1 MTAPNNAR
9 ERGILFSAPM
19 VLTLL
24 ADTKTQTRRAVK
36 PQPSPHSGRSGI
48 EVWHRRPRPG
58 LLLHPVTSEMAQYC
72 PYGQPGD
79 RLWVRETWRASLAY
93 DLSPPRDIPLDS
105 PILYEAGDGTLP
117 SANAGRKRPG
127 MFMPRWATRI
137 LLDVTEVRV
146 ERLQEISEA
155 DARAEGVGG
164 LDAHARSN
172 PVDAYQALWNQIN
185 GDGAWDVNPWVWVV
199 AFKRTTNAGDWD
211 VSKAVR

>member
-24 ADTKTQTRRAVK
+24 ADKKTQTRRAVK

-137 LLDVTEVRV
+137 CWTSRRCASSACRKSARQTRVRKGWAGLMPMHD
-146 ERLQEISEA
+146 RIRSTRIKRSGTRSTA
-155 DARAEGVGG
+155 MARGM
-164 LDAHARSN
+164 
-172 PVDAYQALWNQIN
+172 
-185 GDGAWDVNPWVWVV
+185 
-199 AFKRTTNAGDWD
+199 
-211 VSKAVR
+211 